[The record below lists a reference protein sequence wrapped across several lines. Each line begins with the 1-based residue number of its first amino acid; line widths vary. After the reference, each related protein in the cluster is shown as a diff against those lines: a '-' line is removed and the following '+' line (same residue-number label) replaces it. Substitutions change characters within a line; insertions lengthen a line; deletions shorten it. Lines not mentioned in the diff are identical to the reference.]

1 MLVSHRL
8 GAPSH
13 RRAGRSELRATSRRS
28 WLTGNAAILG
38 AGLTSDSRAA
48 GSSMPGSAGQ
58 GCSVESLWVSE
69 PAARVGYTQRMIQ
82 VGADTVPVAVW
93 YPSASG
99 FDGAS
104 PPREA
109 LEYTQRTSFGKLVRT
124 FLKIP
129 VPGWLLNSDKRLRAS
144 SFVTQGMEPTSGA
157 LPAVV
162 LAHGFLGSRFDMLH
176 LAERLAAQG
185 MVVMSP
191 EFPDARSGEVTADP
205 SSMGQPA
212 TRQDILLATMADL
225 QTQFSVTRVG
235 LLGHSAGSGTISRL
249 PGVYAR
255 VSVAGLVPQPE
266 SQPEGPFLVVHSSG
280 DSTIA
285 FQGGMEAVRAR
296 LASGAYTFLSAES
309 EQDRIIKQATAAP
322 QRLALLLSRPNHI
335 SFLSERSNDAML
347 STLAFLLPVARM
359 LNLRLLDFDK
369 YYESRDSR
377 ETARVYVPVVERFL
391 VAHLAGNAG
400 SRI

>member
-1 MLVSHRL
+1 
-8 GAPSH
+8 
-13 RRAGRSELRATSRRS
+13 
-28 WLTGNAAILG
+28 
-38 AGLTSDSRAA
+38 
-48 GSSMPGSAGQ
+48 
-58 GCSVESLWVSE
+58 
-69 PAARVGYTQRMIQ
+69 
-82 VGADTVPVAVW
+82 
-93 YPSASG
+93 
-99 FDGAS
+99 
-104 PPREA
+104 
-109 LEYTQRTSFGKLVRT
+109 
-124 FLKIP
+124 
-129 VPGWLLNSDKRLRAS
+129 
-144 SFVTQGMEPTSGA
+144 MEPTSGA

-309 EQDRIIKQATAAP
+309 EQVSCRGPSVIDRASQNLSKSHETMSPYDQPHSPFVSQMHP
-322 QRLALLLSRPNHI
+322 QSHQHI
-335 SFLSERSNDAML
+335 RAIN
-347 STLAFLLPVARM
+347 T
-359 LNLRLLDFDK
+359 
-369 YYESRDSR
+369 YC
-377 ETARVYVPVVERFL
+377 TC
-391 VAHLAGNAG
+391 
-400 SRI
+400 